1 VRRTSLKLATVA
13 AALALAIT
21 GATESKGDPDRGRS
35 LFERRCS
42 GCHALDGLKAAPP
55 LRRVFGQ
62 RAARDPQ
69 FPYSDALRS
78 ARVTWD
84 EPTLDRWLA
93 DPEAVV
99 AGNDMSFRLGSAD
112 ERANIIAY
120 LRKFGGK

>member
-1 VRRTSLKLATVA
+1 MRRTSLKLATVA
-13 AALALAIT
+13 MGLTLAMVGAA
-21 GATESKGDPDRGRS
+21 ESTGDPNRGRS
-35 LFERRCS
+35 LFERRCT

-55 LRRVFGQ
+55 LRHVFGQ
-62 RAARDPQ
+62 RAAHNSQ

-99 AGNDMSFRLGSAD
+99 AGNDMSFRLDSAD
-112 ERANIIAY
+112 ERASIIAY
-120 LRKFGGK
+120 LRELGGK